1 MQRFLTKAYVAGTRS
16 DHYVNKQK
24 ENCMLK
30 VGELMKQDLT
40 SVHSQESV
48 YTAAMMMRV
57 LKIGSV
63 FVKEHDHIVGIVT
76 ETDLVRK
83 VMSMNCPPESTAVAA
98 VMSAPVIGINQDRPI
113 WDVADL
119 MEQSSVRHLAVTNDE
134 EAIIGVVS
142 VRDLLHPVAIDDF

>member
-1 MQRFLTKAYVAGTRS
+1 
-16 DHYVNKQK
+16 
-24 ENCMLK
+24 MLK
-30 VGELMKQDLT
+30 VRELMKQNLT
-40 SVHSQESV
+40 SVQSQE
-48 YTAAMMMRV
+48 TAYAASMMMRV

-83 VMSMNCPPESTAVAA
+83 VMSMNRKPESTSVAS
-98 VMSAPVIGINQDRPI
+98 VMSAPVICINQDRPI

-119 MEQSSVRHLAVTNDE
+119 MEQSNIRHLAVTDDE
-134 EAIIGVVS
+134 EAIIGVIS

>member
-1 MQRFLTKAYVAGTRS
+1 
-16 DHYVNKQK
+16 
-24 ENCMLK
+24 MLK
-30 VGELMKQDLT
+30 VKELMKQDLT
-40 SVHSQESV
+40 SVERHETA
-48 YTAAMMMRV
+48 YAAAMMMRV

-83 VMSMNCPPESTAVAA
+83 VMSLNRKPENTSVAS
-98 VMSAPVIGINQDRPI
+98 VMSSPVICIHQDRPI

-119 MEQSSVRHLAVTNDE
+119 MEQSNVRHLAVTDDE
-134 EAIIGVVS
+134 EAIIGVIS

>member
-1 MQRFLTKAYVAGTRS
+1 
-16 DHYVNKQK
+16 
-24 ENCMLK
+24 MLK
-30 VGELMKQDLT
+30 VKELMKQDLT
-40 SVHSQESV
+40 SVQSHETA
-48 YTAAMMMRV
+48 YAAAMLMRI

-83 VMSMNCPPESTAVAA
+83 VMSMNHKPENTPVSTI
-98 VMSAPVIGINQDRPI
+98 MSAPVICINQDRPI
-113 WDVADL
+113 WDAADL
-119 MEQSSVRHLAVTNDE
+119 MEQSVVRHLAVTDEE

>member
-1 MQRFLTKAYVAGTRS
+1 
-16 DHYVNKQK
+16 
-24 ENCMLK
+24 MLK
-30 VGELMKQDLT
+30 VRELMKQDLT
-40 SVHSQESV
+40 SVQRHETA
-48 YTAAMMMRV
+48 YAAAMMMRL

-83 VMSMNCPPESTAVAA
+83 VMSMNRKPESTAVAA
-98 VMSAPVIGINQDRPI
+98 VMSAPVICIHQDRPI

-119 MEQSSVRHLAVTNDE
+119 MEQSNVRHLAVTDDE
-134 EAIIGVVS
+134 ETIVGVIS

>member
-1 MQRFLTKAYVAGTRS
+1 MV
-16 DHYVNKQK
+16 
-24 ENCMLK
+24 K
-30 VGELMKQDLT
+30 VRELMKQNLT
-40 SVHSQESV
+40 SVQSQE
-48 YTAAMMMRV
+48 TAYAAALMMRV

-63 FVKEHDHIVGIVT
+63 FVKEHDHIIGIVT

-83 VMSMNCPPESTAVAA
+83 VMSMNRTPESTSVAS
-98 VMSAPVIGINQDRPI
+98 VMSAPVIGIHQDRPI

-119 MEQSSVRHLAVTNDE
+119 MEQSSVRHLAVTDDD